1 MSVETRPVTAK
12 DVPALLPLVEQ
23 YWIFE
28 DVAGFDAPAVARELE
43 RLCADPLLGSGWV
56 ATANGVTVGYLLAV
70 YVFSLEHLGL
80 TAEIDE
86 FFVLPSARGNGI
98 GVSLLRQ
105 AEDEF
110 VRRGC
115 TNVSL
120 QLGRGNDRARVFYR
134 AHGYGERAG
143 FELLDKMLPRAWPRP
158 PGRRHDNG
166 ESNDPPG

>member
-1 MSVETRPVTAK
+1 MSVEIRTLAAK
-12 DVPALLPLVEQ
+12 EIPALLSLVEQ

-28 DVAGFDAPAVARELE
+28 DIAHFDSTRVASLLE
-43 RLCADPLLGSGWV
+43 RLCADSSLASGWI
-56 ATANGVTVGYLLAV
+56 AFSRGQAVGYLLAA

-86 FFVLPSARGNGI
+86 FFVLPSARGRKI
-98 GVSLLRQ
+98 GDALLKA
-105 AEDEF
+105 AEAEF

-115 TNVSL
+115 TNVAL

-143 FELLDKMLPRAWPRP
+143 FELLDKMLPD
-158 PGRRHDNG
+158 RRSG
-166 ESNDPPG
+166 